1 MINSI
6 SRIYRNKVMPSP
18 KKAIIRLATTSK
30 VFVLLCFFVVG
41 AFTIAIHLN
50 NNAETSHSSGPSKKC
65 EQASIQALPTVLEKE
80 LRAITCSIE
89 KATHSLDQNSDS
101 LVTIMWPLLPVFALL
116 TTTSVFIFTIAVNTY
131 KHFQYVTYNIET
143 QKNQNK
149 TSGRVRVINQ
159 NEVSEYLLNA
169 YFFDYSGKKCNVS
182 EIPLTKK
189 GDSTYIE
196 LPSGKPLEL
205 TLLPH
210 QAEAARS
217 APNKIDIALSTTS
230 GKIMCI
236 RGKDYWKPEQISQT

>member
-1 MINSI
+1 
-6 SRIYRNKVMPSP
+6 MPHP
-18 KKAIIRLATTSK
+18 KEALLRLATTSK
-30 VFVLLCFFVVG
+30 VFVLLSFFVVI
-41 AFTIAIHLN
+41 AFMIAIHLN
-50 NNAETSHSSGPSKKC
+50 NNAETSYRSGSSKKC

-89 KATHSLDQNSDS
+89 KATHSLERNRNS
-101 LVTIMWPLLPVFALL
+101 LVAIMWPLLPVFALL
-116 TTTSVFIFTIAVNTY
+116 TTTSIFIFTIAVNTY
-131 KHFQYVTYNIET
+131 KHFQFVTYNIET

-149 TSGRVRVINQ
+149 TSGMVRIINQ
-159 NEVSEYLLNA
+159 NEVSEYILKA

-182 EIPLTKK
+182 AIPLTKK
-189 GDSTYIE
+189 SDSTYIE

-217 APNKIDIALSTTS
+217 APNKIDIALSATS

-236 RGKDYWKPEQISQT
+236 RGKDYWKPEQIF